1 MKRHKADMSA
11 ELENLA
17 DDAQALLSAT
27 ANVAEEKVVEARR
40 RLTGAL
46 EKGQEALK
54 MVQDKAVESV
64 KATDSAIRTHPYQ
77 AIGVALGVG
86 ALVGFL
92 IARRN

>member
-1 MKRHKADMSA
+1 MKRHKADMTA

-17 DDAQALLSAT
+17 DDAQALLTAT

-40 RLTGAL
+40 RLTTAL

-54 MVQDKAVESV
+54 VVQDKAVEGV
-64 KATDSAIRTHPYQ
+64 KATDSAIRSHPYQ

-86 ALVGFL
+86 ALIGFL
-92 IARRN
+92 VSRRN